1 MQCSPVACANRARW
15 ESVPRQIKYWVRIG
29 KAVTDNPDML
39 MRLIQ
44 DIMLAREEA
53 NAGLVAPYEFC

>member
-1 MQCSPVACANRARW
+1 M
-15 ESVPRQIKYWVRIG
+15 PRQIKYWVRIG